1 MSRIFITGDA
11 HGEIDFSK
19 FDLLQKTLEKGKKP
33 LDSSDIVIGCGD
45 AGIVWHGG
53 KHQKEENLLKRY
65 AQKKAVFLWV
75 LGNHENYSRIYSD
88 EFPVIHLPL
97 VNGEVR
103 QVSDNVFFLLNSH
116 VYTIAGE
123 KFLVFGGG
131 MSIDKAY
138 RIPGRSWWPQEIPTD
153 EEFHQLLEIAGHE
166 RFDYILTHAAPQ
178 SFVRKLFDKEDK
190 INDPVSKM
198 LEEILTEMN
207 YDAWICGH
215 YHENAVSPELKLAC
229 LYNRIITLESVHQEI
244 SEGGVILE
252 RVFEK

>member
-1 MSRIFITGDA
+1 MNRIFITGDG
-11 HGEIDFSK
+11 HGEIDFTK
-19 FDLLQKTLEKGKKP
+19 FDTLQKTLEKDKKP

-45 AGIVWHGG
+45 AGIVWYGG
-53 KHQKEENLLKRY
+53 KNRDEEKLLKRY
-65 AQKKAVFLWV
+65 AQKKATFLWV
-75 LGNHENYSRIYSD
+75 LGNHENYGRIYTD
-88 EFPVIHLPL
+88 EFPVISLPL

-116 VYTIAGE
+116 TYTIAG
-123 KFLVFGGG
+123 KRFLVFGGG
-131 MSIDKAY
+131 LSVDKAY

-178 SFVRKLFDKEDK
+178 SFVKKLFDKGNK

-198 LEEILTEMN
+198 LEEILTVIN
-207 YDAWICGH
+207 YNAWICGH
-215 YHENAVSPELKLAC
+215 YHEDKVSPNLKLAC

-244 SEGGVILE
+244 SEGGILLE
-252 RVFEK
+252 NVD